1 MSYFKDTYL
10 NMAATVIEQLMTI
23 VQRSVFLIYV
33 GFGALLSFKLI
44 SAANLYLIQVNR
56 EDG

>member
-10 NMAATVIEQLMTI
+10 NMAATGIEQLMTI
-23 VQRSVFLIYV
+23 GQKSVLIHA

-44 SAANLYLIQVNR
+44 ICSKSLFNSS
-56 EDG
+56 